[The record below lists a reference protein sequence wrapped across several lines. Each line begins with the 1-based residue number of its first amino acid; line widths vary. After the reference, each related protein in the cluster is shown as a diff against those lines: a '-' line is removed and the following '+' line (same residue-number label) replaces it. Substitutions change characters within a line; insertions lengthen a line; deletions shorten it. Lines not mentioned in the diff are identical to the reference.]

1 METRRLGC
9 SDLDISVIGLGTWAI
24 GGDWFVGWGP
34 QDERDSVQTIIR
46 ALECGINWIDTA
58 AVYGWGE
65 SERVVGKAVKE
76 FGGPVI
82 LATKCGLINEGNGRP
97 PLKCLTAESIRTEVE
112 DSLRRLQAETIDLYQ
127 IHWPLDKESNEGIEE
142 AYATLLSLKEE
153 GKIRWAAVS
162 NFSKEQMQC
171 ISKLGSVTSL
181 QPPYSMLDRRIESG
195 VLDWCDANNVGVI
208 CYSPM
213 ECGLLTGKLSH
224 EWVDSL
230 ADTDW
235 RKERWGR
242 VKQINYFKD
251 PELSALVA
259 WLEEVSA
266 IVPGKPLSQIAINWV
281 LARQGVTS
289 AIVGARRPEQIEET
303 VKAAEWALSAEHM
316 EAIETSYASYQ
327 KRMGRAPSK
336 ASAEACGA

>member
-1 METRRLGC
+1 MRTRRLGC
-9 SDLDISVIGLGTWAI
+9 SDLDLSVIGLGTWAI

-34 QDERDSVQTIIR
+34 QDERDSINTIVR
-46 ALECGINWIDTA
+46 ALECGVNWIDTA

-76 FGGPVI
+76 YGKPVL

-97 PLKCLTAESIRTEVE
+97 PLKCLDAKSIRAEVE
-112 DSLRRLQAETIDLYQ
+112 DSLRRLQVETIDLYQ

-142 AYATLLSLKEE
+142 AFSTLLELKEE

-162 NFSKEQMQC
+162 NFSEEQLRC

-181 QPPYSMLDRRIESG
+181 QPPYSLLDRRVEQG
-195 VLDWCDANNVGVI
+195 VLGWCESNNVGVI

-224 EWVDSL
+224 EWVSSLPDS
-230 ADTDW
+230 DW

-251 PELSALVA
+251 PELTALVK
-259 WLEEVSA
+259 WLDELKE
-266 IVPGKPLSQIAINWV
+266 IVPDRPLSQIAINWV
-281 LARQGVTS
+281 LARPGVTS

-303 VKAAEWALSAEHM
+303 VKAAEWELEPKQIL
-316 EAIETSYASYQ
+316 AIEESYLSYQ
-327 KRMGRAPSK
+327 ARMGRKPVLSEGET
-336 ASAEACGA
+336 SGA